1 VLPDLKINIS
11 GVVVD
16 KDEEPVSGAVIRIIG
31 DDGSNRKQAARPD
44 GTFAFPLQRGV
55 NYVMLA
61 GAKGYLNA
69 KQEFR
74 SDSAEEDA
82 DYEVNFMLAS
92 LTKPNVIDHIYYDFD
107 RATLR
112 PESRSAL
119 DSLAQVL
126 RDNPNVTIELAAH
139 TDRVGSDDYNN
150 NLSQRRA
157 QSVIDYLIKAGIAA
171 DRLTAQGYGKTRP
184 KTITKRLARE
194 YPQFK
199 EGDVLT
205 PEYVEALDE
214 HDREIADQINRRTE
228 FQVLSTSHN
237 LY

>member
-1 VLPDLKINIS
+1 
-11 GVVVD
+11 
-16 KDEEPVSGAVIRIIG
+16 
-31 DDGSNRKQAARPD
+31 
-44 GTFAFPLQRGV
+44 
-55 NYVMLA
+55 
-61 GAKGYLNA
+61 
-69 KQEFR
+69 
-74 SDSAEEDA
+74 
-82 DYEVNFMLAS
+82 MLAS

-171 DRLTAQGYGKTRP
+171 DRLTAQVTGRRVQR
-184 KTITKRLARE
+184 RLQSVWRANIRN
-194 YPQFK
+194 
-199 EGDVLT
+199 L
-205 PEYVEALDE
+205 
-214 HDREIADQINRRTE
+214 RRGMCLR
-228 FQVLSTSHN
+228 LSM
-237 LY
+237 